1 MDKNYYE
8 EYFFLERNHWWFKIR
23 LELIQDLIRKHIY
36 QDKKLKILNVGTAT
50 GRTSEILSKFG
61 TVTSVEYDIDCIKFT
76 KEKID
81 IDILNASILELPF
94 NNNEFDLVCAFD
106 VIEHVDDDS
115 SAIKELNRVCK
126 NKGFIFITVP
136 TFMILWSAHDDVNQ
150 HYRRYLMRQISY
162 LFNNLKGNIIK
173 KSYFNTF
180 LFTPI
185 LLFRLISKILP
196 KKLIRKGA
204 GSDFTI
210 VNNESLINKILFFIF
225 NLERKFIKIVNFPFG
240 VSLFFIF
247 NKID

>member
-23 LELIQDLIRKHIY
+23 VKIIQDLINKHIY
-36 QDKKLKILNVGTAT
+36 KGKKLKILNVGTAT
-50 GRTSEILSKFG
+50 GKTSEILSEFG
-61 TVTSVEYDIDCIKFT
+61 VVTSVEYDVDCIRFT

-106 VIEHVDDDS
+106 VIEHVEDDLT
-115 SAIKELNRVCK
+115 AIKELNRVCA

-136 TFMILWSAHDDVNQ
+136 TFMTLWSEHDDVNH
-150 HYRRYLMRQISY
+150 HYRRYLMPQILS
-162 LFNNLKGNIIK
+162 LFKNIKGIIVK

-180 LFTPI
+180 LFPPI
-185 LLFRLISKILP
+185 LVFRLLSKILP
-196 KKLIRKGA
+196 KKLIRKGS
-204 GSDFTI
+204 GSDFT
-210 VNNESLINKILFFIF
+210 VVDNESMVNKILFFIF
-225 NLERKFIKIVNFPFG
+225 NFERNFLSIFEFPFG

-247 NKID
+247 KKID